1 MKLKPVTINSVL
13 KSLIS
18 LRIMKTDRLFALF
31 LGLDLFFSAIPV
43 MAADRSPLS
52 ISSLFIVF
60 GSLLIVLAIIIVIY
74 FIMRGKFKTQRIIPF
89 RINVVNRIN
98 IDSKHQIILL
108 KIDDNYLLL
117 GLGNIS
123 VLKELDAQN
132 NIDFRA
138 AAEDFKDKD
147 SKIT

>member
-1 MKLKPVTINSVL
+1 
-13 KSLIS
+13 
-18 LRIMKTDRLFALF
+18 MKTDRLFALF
-31 LGLDLFFSAIPV
+31 LGLDFFFSAIPV
-43 MAADRSPLS
+43 MAADRSPVS
-52 ISSLFIVF
+52 ISMFIVF

-74 FIMRGKFKTQRIIPF
+74 FIMRGKFKTQRIAPF

-108 KIDDNYLLL
+108 KIDDSYLLL

-147 SKIT
+147 SEIT

>member
-1 MKLKPVTINSVL
+1 MKVNK
-13 KSLIS
+13 
-18 LRIMKTDRLFALF
+18 LFALF
-31 LGLDLFFSAIPV
+31 FGLDFFFSAIPV
-43 MAADRSPLS
+43 MAADRSSLN

-60 GSLLIVLAIIIVIY
+60 GSLLIILAIIIVIY
-74 FIMRGKFKTQRIIPF
+74 FIMRGKFKTQRIVPF

-108 KIDDNYLLL
+108 RIDDNYLLL

-147 SKIT
+147 SETT